1 MKIMIE
7 LNATEIL
14 DNMYSEE
21 ELLDLSTMESI
32 YCIRKLKGIAL
43 GGSFFVDDSKIE
55 EGNCYV
61 KECGAWYNGKE
72 WSMVSGLVGDI
83 RIEK

>member
-14 DNMYSEE
+14 NNMYSEE

-43 GGSFFVDDSKIE
+43 GGSFF
-55 EGNCYV
+55 C
-61 KECGAWYNGKE
+61 
-72 WSMVSGLVGDI
+72 
-83 RIEK
+83 